1 LWEETLELS
10 DDDVSEIATQVL
22 PTDPNLPTISEA
34 QRFLDPSLVRTR
46 ASAVRLQ
53 LELSRRTDLV
63 PPHRAW
69 LVTFGFIPLGTSIAH
84 EVTNNY
90 PKSEKFTFGV
100 SVFSQSATNTPTP
113 STQRLLGN
121 LRFDGVLFPII
132 LTHSRFTAH
141 SLPAVDATSTKGS
154 CACWVNYS
162 GSAPA
167 PWTKGLFTARHV
179 VEHLSVGDPVTLIPS
194 GPSYAGTVADYGAC
208 TVDAAVIEVDPTDW
222 PGGMSK
228 VAAAG
233 PYSTAMAP
241 GLAVELEGRVTT
253 PRATGKIV
261 SHHPLP
267 GYWGSM
273 MGQRIVIDRS
283 GRPGDS
289 GGCVDKAPNGQTV
302 GIYMGEIDDG
312 AGGKQGLAQDLHQAC
327 VYLEADVYR

>member
-1 LWEETLELS
+1 MELS
-10 DDDVSEIATQVL
+10 DDEASEIATRL
-22 PTDPNLPTISEA
+22 LSTDLNLPTIGEA
-34 QRFLDPSLVRTR
+34 QASLDPLWVRTR
-46 ASAVRLQ
+46 SSAVRLQ
-53 LELSRRTDLV
+53 IELSRRTDLV
-63 PPHRAW
+63 PPNRTW
-69 LVTFGFIPLGTSIAH
+69 LVTFGFIPVGPSIAGG
-84 EVTNNY
+84 ETASY
-90 PKSEKFTFGV
+90 PKSSSNKFTFGV
-100 SVFSQSATNTPTP
+100 SVFSQNVGKTPIP
-113 STQRLLGN
+113 APQRVLGN
-121 LRFDGVLFPII
+121 LDLDGVLFPII
-132 LTHSRFTAH
+132 LTHSQFTAH
-141 SLPAVDATSTKGS
+141 SPPAVDATSSKGS

-179 VEHLSVGDPVTLIPS
+179 VEHLSIGASVTLNPT

-208 TVDAAVIEVDPTDW
+208 TVDAAVIEVDPADW

-228 VAAAG
+228 IAGAG

-241 GLAVELEGRVTT
+241 GLGVELEGRITT

-273 MGQRIVIDRS
+273 MGQRIVIDRC
-283 GRPGDS
+283 GQPGDS
-289 GGCVDKAPNGQTV
+289 GGCVDKAPSGQTI

-312 AGGKQGLAQDLHQAC
+312 TGGKHGLAQDLHQAC